1 MWSGPQLSTV
11 HRLSSEYPTSKE
23 LFRTY
28 LRLSNV
34 TQDHVIKELLQTT
47 STTSFD
53 RLQELLLLL
62 NKHLDSKSPKDCL
75 SQLKGKKIIPVR
87 ETDGELCRMD
97 YNSDVWYFPD
107 RQNLL
112 DSFSGSLPLI
122 AFEVKIVKKL
132 KPLIQAMA
140 LQDYLLSVAD
150 TSATK
155 VVGAKIFDERK
166 TLDLRK
172 RVRYFFP

>member
-1 MWSGPQLSTV
+1 VWSGPPLSIV
-11 HRLSSEYPTSKE
+11 HRLSSEYPKSKK

-28 LRLSNV
+28 LHLSDV
-34 TQDHVIKELLQTT
+34 TRDHVIKELLQTT

-62 NKHLDSKSPKDCL
+62 NEYLDSKSPKDCL
-75 SQLKGKKIIPVR
+75 SQLKGKKIIPVKK
-87 ETDGELCRMD
+87 TDGELCRMD
-97 YNSDVWYFPD
+97 FNSDLWYLPD

-112 DSFSGSLPLI
+112 DSFSGSLPLM
-122 AFEVKIVKKL
+122 ALEVKTVKNL
-132 KPLIQAMA
+132 KPLIQAMG

-150 TSATK
+150 TSATE
-155 VVGAKIFDERK
+155 VVGAKIFDDSK

-172 RVRYFFP
+172 RARYFSP

>member
-1 MWSGPQLSTV
+1 VWSGPPLSIV
-11 HRLSSEYPTSKE
+11 HRLSSEYPKSQK

-28 LRLSNV
+28 LRLSDV
-34 TQDHVIKELLQTT
+34 TRDHVIKELLQTT
-47 STTSFD
+47 SATSFD

-62 NKHLDSKSPKDCL
+62 NEHIDSKSPKDCL

-97 YNSDVWYFPD
+97 YNSDLWYLPY

-112 DSFSGSLPLI
+112 DSFNGSLPLM
-122 AFEVKIVKKL
+122 AFEVKTVKAL
-132 KPLIQAMA
+132 KPLIKAMA

-150 TSATK
+150 TSTTE
-155 VVGAKIFDERK
+155 VVGAKIFDESK